1 MTWLV
6 AEDEADIRVLIT
18 TMIQVWGHQPAAFE
32 NGQKVWDWL
41 DKVEAGDP
49 AAVPPELVLMD
60 IRMPGKKG
68 NEVAAR
74 MRTLKALERTPIVLM
89 TAYSMTDAERAE
101 LLDRDGADR
110 VIQKPLPEF
119 DQLRKLLHD
128 LVEARRDAVSAASTD
143 AVPEADKP
151 GAPATV
157 SKSPETAPVSEPA
170 NAATTSSSDPAQGT
184 VPTVGEVTKS
194 IPS

>member
-1 MTWLV
+1 VIWLV

-18 TMIQVWGHQPAAFE
+18 TMIHVWGHQAAAFE

-41 DKVEAGDP
+41 DKLEAGDTM
-49 AAVPPELVLMD
+49 VQPPELVLMD

-74 MRTLKALERTPIVLM
+74 MRKLPALNRTPIVLM

-101 LLDRDGADR
+101 LLERDGADR

-119 DQLRKLLHD
+119 EQLRKLLHD
-128 LVEARRDAVSAASTD
+128 LVEARKNAPISAPAVEAASPSPAPEAPAAPEAAE
-143 AVPEADKP
+143 AVPEP
-151 GAPATV
+151 APLKEKV
-157 SKSPETAPVSEPA
+157 SVPKSV
-170 NAATTSSSDPAQGT
+170 
-184 VPTVGEVTKS
+184 
-194 IPS
+194 